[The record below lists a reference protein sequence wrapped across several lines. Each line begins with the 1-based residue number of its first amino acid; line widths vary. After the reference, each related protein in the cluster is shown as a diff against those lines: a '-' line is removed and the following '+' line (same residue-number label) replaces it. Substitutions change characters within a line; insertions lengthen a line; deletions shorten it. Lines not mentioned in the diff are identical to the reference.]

1 MNIDNPPVVADVS
14 TRDDPTESMARLFDQ
29 LASLFEAR
37 AIVATRRCH
46 FERALAYRDAAVE
59 TRRCGAF
66 LRK

>member
-1 MNIDNPPVVADVS
+1 
-14 TRDDPTESMARLFDQ
+14 MARLFDQ